1 MAFCNIVG
9 HASRHT
15 AGPMGPSTMDLSNA
29 FCFWG
34 VTVATSLGVYYANRG
49 RPVDKRG
56 TSGHVWQNRRTDRT
70 RQVGEIST
78 ASAMNWTE
86 VILERLTHASASPVQ
101 RSDER
106 VLPSLAASWRADVPA
121 AIVVSLI
128 AVPLCLGIALAS
140 GAPLFSGVI
149 SGIVGGVVVGSLSGS
164 PLMVSGPAAGLSAI
178 VMTAIATLGS
188 YRAFLAAVVV
198 GGLLQ
203 MVLAACRAG
212 IVGYYFPS
220 SVIRGMLTAI
230 GLILIL
236 KQIPHALGYDVNFE
250 GDESFLQTNAE
261 NTFSAIA
268 SAAARVEPAALLLSL
283 LGLLLL
289 VAWDRGPLRH
299 LRLWPGALAAVLL
312 GIVGQLLLPFL
323 NPAFQ
328 LGPEHLVGLP
338 VPQSIGDVGLFATP
352 DWSALMRPEAWRI
365 AVTLAIVASLETLL
379 TLDATDRMD
388 RYKREAPS
396 DRELAVQGVGNVVAG
411 FLGGLPIT
419 GVLVRSAANVDAGAQ
434 TKMSTVL
441 HGLLMAGAV
450 FLIPVALNMIPL
462 ASLAA
467 ILIYTGIK
475 LAQPTAVRHIWQ
487 QGRSQFL
494 PFLVTVSAILLTDL
508 LIGILIGL
516 GVGFMFVLFDH
527 LRYPCYTVVS
537 GAGSVLKR
545 VRLHEQVTFLNKA
558 SLARLLDE
566 LPQHS
571 RVELDGSSCRHID
584 HDVLEFISDF
594 RRTAALREIDFRIV
608 GIVLP
613 PISPSH

>member
-1 MAFCNIVG
+1 
-9 HASRHT
+9 
-15 AGPMGPSTMDLSNA
+15 MDLSNA

>member
-1 MAFCNIVG
+1 
-9 HASRHT
+9 
-15 AGPMGPSTMDLSNA
+15 MDLSNA

-411 FLGGLPIT
+411 ILGGLPIT

>member
-1 MAFCNIVG
+1 
-9 HASRHT
+9 
-15 AGPMGPSTMDLSNA
+15 
-29 FCFWG
+29 
-34 VTVATSLGVYYANRG
+34 
-49 RPVDKRG
+49 
-56 TSGHVWQNRRTDRT
+56 
-70 RQVGEIST
+70 
-78 ASAMNWTE
+78 
-86 VILERLTHASASPVQ
+86 
-101 RSDER
+101 
-106 VLPSLAASWRADVPA
+106 
-121 AIVVSLI
+121 
-128 AVPLCLGIALAS
+128 
-140 GAPLFSGVI
+140 
-149 SGIVGGVVVGSLSGS
+149 
-164 PLMVSGPAAGLSAI
+164 
-178 VMTAIATLGS
+178 
-188 YRAFLAAVVV
+188 
-198 GGLLQ
+198 
-203 MVLAACRAG
+203 
-212 IVGYYFPS
+212 
-220 SVIRGMLTAI
+220 
-230 GLILIL
+230 
-236 KQIPHALGYDVNFE
+236 
-250 GDESFLQTNAE
+250 
-261 NTFSAIA
+261 
-268 SAAARVEPAALLLSL
+268 
-283 LGLLLL
+283 
-289 VAWDRGPLRH
+289 
-299 LRLWPGALAAVLL
+299 
-312 GIVGQLLLPFL
+312 
-323 NPAFQ
+323 
-328 LGPEHLVGLP
+328 
-338 VPQSIGDVGLFATP
+338 
-352 DWSALMRPEAWRI
+352 
-365 AVTLAIVASLETLL
+365 
-379 TLDATDRMD
+379 
-388 RYKREAPS
+388 
-396 DRELAVQGVGNVVAG
+396 
-411 FLGGLPIT
+411 
-419 GVLVRSAANVDAGAQ
+419 VDAGAQ

>member
-1 MAFCNIVG
+1 
-9 HASRHT
+9 
-15 AGPMGPSTMDLSNA
+15 MDLSNA

-328 LGPEHLVGLP
+328 LP

>member
-1 MAFCNIVG
+1 L
-9 HASRHT
+9 RH
-15 AGPMGPSTMDLSNA
+15 L
-29 FCFWG
+29 
-34 VTVATSLGVYYANRG
+34 
-49 RPVDKRG
+49 
-56 TSGHVWQNRRTDRT
+56 WQNFRLTGLAGFGD
-70 RQVGEIST
+70 IST

-86 VILERLTHASASPVQ
+86 VILERLTHASAPPVQ

-106 VLPSLAASWRADVPA
+106 VSPSLAASWRADVPA
-121 AIVVSLI
+121 SIVIFLI

-164 PLMVSGPAAGLSAI
+164 ALMVSGPAAGLSAI

-236 KQIPHALGYDVNFE
+236 KQIPHALGYDANFE
-250 GDESFLQTNAE
+250 GDESFFQANAE

-268 SAAARVEPAALLLSL
+268 SAAARVEPAALLLSV

-299 LRLWPGALAAVLL
+299 VRLFPGALAAVLL
-312 GIVGQLLLPFL
+312 GIVGQLVLPFV

-338 VPQSIGDVGLFATP
+338 APQSIGDVGGLFATP
-352 DWSALMRPEAWRI
+352 DWSALLRPEAWRI
-365 AVTLAIVASLETLL
+365 AITLAIVASLETLL

-388 RYKREAPS
+388 RFKREAPS

-434 TKMSTVL
+434 TKLSTVL
-441 HGLLMAGAV
+441 HGLLMAAAV

-467 ILIYTGIK
+467 ILIYTGVK

-487 QGRSQFL
+487 QGRGQFL
-494 PFLVTVSAILLTDL
+494 PFLVTVAAILLTDL

-545 VRLHEQVTFLNKA
+545 VRLHEQVTFLNKG

-566 LPQHS
+566 LPRQS
-571 RVELDGSSCRHID
+571 RIELDGSSCRHID

-608 GIVLP
+608 GIALP